1 MFGRTHPTLLRLE
14 QVALQM
20 RLMLRDPEEIFGPQ
34 ACQIFRDTYGREFN
48 ENAFESA
55 ISFFRQS
62 HYLAIHLGSPVG
74 KSKKVSYVGVH
85 NSTGELVVFMSRRNP
100 YPEYLPDHTKDTMV
114 VFSPSL
120 HSEQDISWAAKNML
134 DFFLWKE

>member
-85 NSTGELVVFMSRRNP
+85 SVTGELVVFLSRRNP
-100 YPEYLPDHTKDTMV
+100 YPEYLPDHT
-114 VFSPSL
+114 
-120 HSEQDISWAAKNML
+120 QDIMIIYSPNVSTLSDNEWAAQNAL
-134 DFFLWKE
+134 GFFLQED